1 MAARP
6 SPGIATAGRA
16 FPETVRPSSPA
27 TPPPAPAPTPRH
39 PHRPPIRSS
48 GRDPGLGS
56 ARSAGSGQG
65 PVASAVPGA
74 ASRLAR
80 RINSGASEVRTERR
94 PAPCRR
100 HGPGF
105 AAPYTGTACRARG
118 ERDGR
123 RYSHP
128 IRPWARHGKSEK
140 LERSENRL
148 PSLPCSALADLPT
161 SDPGREVPLEA
172 VGASL
177 EDLRG
182 MREQMAV
189 SWSLPGALYL
199 LDVFQKK
206 SSTGIRT
213 PRRDLDRILARWRR
227 ASDHHGI
234 HYGDG

>member
-1 MAARP
+1 
-6 SPGIATAGRA
+6 
-16 FPETVRPSSPA
+16 
-27 TPPPAPAPTPRH
+27 
-39 PHRPPIRSS
+39 
-48 GRDPGLGS
+48 
-56 ARSAGSGQG
+56 
-65 PVASAVPGA
+65 
-74 ASRLAR
+74 
-80 RINSGASEVRTERR
+80 
-94 PAPCRR
+94 
-100 HGPGF
+100 
-105 AAPYTGTACRARG
+105 
-118 ERDGR
+118 
-123 RYSHP
+123 
-128 IRPWARHGKSEK
+128 
-140 LERSENRL
+140 
-148 PSLPCSALADLPT
+148 LADLPT

-227 ASDHHGI
+227 ARDHHGI